1 MTKEKIPDFRFSGYT
16 DAWEERKLGEI
27 GTVAMNKRIFKE
39 QTSANG
45 DIPFFKIGT
54 FGGRPDAYISRE
66 LFEEYKE
73 KYPYPNEGDL
83 LISASG
89 SIGRIVEYKGED
101 AYYQDSN
108 IVWLNHSGNLNNLF
122 LKQFYENVTWEG
134 IEGTTIKRLYNKNI
148 LNTQIVLPS
157 LPEQESIGTFFHQLD
172 DLLTLHQRQLD
183 LLKEHKK
190 TYLRLLFPAKGQ
202 KVPAL
207 RFDSFEGD
215 WEEKKLGEVAEIT
228 MGQSPSSTNYT
239 ANPSDYILVQGNA
252 DLKNGYVFPR
262 VWTTQITKTADAGDL
277 IISVRA
283 PVGDA
288 AKTAFDV
295 VLGRGVAGIKG
306 NEFLFQTLS
315 KLKNDGYWKRLST
328 GSTFE
333 SINSDDIK
341 STIIQI
347 PSLPEQEAIGNFF
360 STLDEE
366 ITQVEKK
373 LASLK
378 TMKATLLRKLFV

>member
-16 DAWEERKLGEI
+16 DAWEERKLGE
-27 GTVAMNKRIFKE
+27 
-39 QTSANG
+39 
-45 DIPFFKIGT
+45 
-54 FGGRPDAYISRE
+54 
-66 LFEEYKE
+66 
-73 KYPYPNEGDL
+73 
-83 LISASG
+83 
-89 SIGRIVEYKGED
+89 
-101 AYYQDSN
+101 
-108 IVWLNHSGNLNNLF
+108 
-122 LKQFYENVTWEG
+122 
-134 IEGTTIKRLYNKNI
+134 
-148 LNTQIVLPS
+148 
-157 LPEQESIGTFFHQLD
+157 
-172 DLLTLHQRQLD
+172 
-183 LLKEHKK
+183 
-190 TYLRLLFPAKGQ
+190 
-202 KVPAL
+202 
-207 RFDSFEGD
+207 
-215 WEEKKLGEVAEIT
+215 VAEVT

-283 PVGDA
+283 PVGDV

-347 PSLPEQEAIGNFF
+347 PSLPEQESIGNFFRQLDDLLTLHERKLDLLKEHKKTYLRLLFPAKGQKVPALRFDSFEGDWEEKKVGEIFKVTRGQVLSATKVSKIKDNKNQYPVYSSQTQNNGLLGYYSECLFSDAITWTTDGANAGTVNFRKGKFYSTNVNGVLLSESGYANKMVAEILNSVAWKFVSKVGNPKLMNNVMSEITLSLPSLPEQEAIGNFF
-360 STLDEE
+360 STLDKE
-366 ITQVEKK
+366 ITQVESK
-373 LASLK
+373 LASLNA
-378 TMKATLLRKLFV
+378 MKATLLRKIFV

>member
-16 DAWEERKLGEI
+16 DAWEERKLGE
-27 GTVAMNKRIFKE
+27 VAERYDNLRVPITAKNRISGD
-39 QTSANG
+39 TPYYGANG
-45 DIPFFKIGT
+45 IQDYVQGYT
-54 FGGRPDAYISRE
+54 HD
-66 LFEEYKE
+66 
-73 KYPYPNEGDL
+73 GDFL
-83 LISASG
+83 LIAEDGASDLKNYPVQHVFG
-89 SIGRIVEYKGED
+89 K
-101 AYYQDSN
+101 
-108 IVWLNHSGNLNNLF
+108 VWVNNHAHVISGKEFIADNLF
-122 LKQFYENVTWEG
+122 LLQSIKALN
-134 IEGTTIKRLYNKNI
+134 IEPFLVGGGRAK
-148 LNTQIVLPS
+148 LNSDIMMNLIIALPS

-283 PVGDA
+283 PVGDV

-306 NEFLFQTLS
+306 NEFLFKTLS

-347 PSLPEQEAIGNFF
+347 PTLPEQEAIGNFF

-366 ITQVEKK
+366 IVQVESK
-373 LASLK
+373 LASIK
-378 TMKATLLRKLFV
+378 DMKATLLRKLFV

>member
-16 DAWEERKLGEI
+16 DAWEERKLGE
-27 GTVAMNKRIFKE
+27 
-39 QTSANG
+39 
-45 DIPFFKIGT
+45 
-54 FGGRPDAYISRE
+54 
-66 LFEEYKE
+66 
-73 KYPYPNEGDL
+73 
-83 LISASG
+83 
-89 SIGRIVEYKGED
+89 
-101 AYYQDSN
+101 
-108 IVWLNHSGNLNNLF
+108 
-122 LKQFYENVTWEG
+122 
-134 IEGTTIKRLYNKNI
+134 
-148 LNTQIVLPS
+148 
-157 LPEQESIGTFFHQLD
+157 
-172 DLLTLHQRQLD
+172 
-183 LLKEHKK
+183 
-190 TYLRLLFPAKGQ
+190 
-202 KVPAL
+202 
-207 RFDSFEGD
+207 
-215 WEEKKLGEVAEIT
+215 VAEVT

-283 PVGDA
+283 PVGDV

-306 NEFLFQTLS
+306 NEFLFKTLS

-333 SINSDDIK
+333 SINSEDIK

-347 PSLPEQEAIGNFF
+347 PSLPEQESIGNFFRQLDDLLTLHERKLDLLKEHKKTYLRLLFPAKGQKVPALRFDSFEGDWEEKKVGEIFKVTRGQVLSATKVSKIKDNKNQYPVYSSQTQNNGLLGYYSECLFSDAITWTTDGANAGTVNFRKGKFYSTNVNGVLLSESGYANKMVAEILNSVAWKFVSKVGNPKLMNNVMSEITLSLPSLPEQEAIGNFF

-366 ITQVEKK
+366 ITQVESK
-373 LASLK
+373 LASLNA
-378 TMKATLLRKLFV
+378 MKATLLRKIFV

>member
-16 DAWEERKLGEI
+16 DAWEERKLGE
-27 GTVAMNKRIFKE
+27 
-39 QTSANG
+39 
-45 DIPFFKIGT
+45 
-54 FGGRPDAYISRE
+54 
-66 LFEEYKE
+66 
-73 KYPYPNEGDL
+73 
-83 LISASG
+83 
-89 SIGRIVEYKGED
+89 
-101 AYYQDSN
+101 
-108 IVWLNHSGNLNNLF
+108 
-122 LKQFYENVTWEG
+122 
-134 IEGTTIKRLYNKNI
+134 
-148 LNTQIVLPS
+148 
-157 LPEQESIGTFFHQLD
+157 
-172 DLLTLHQRQLD
+172 
-183 LLKEHKK
+183 
-190 TYLRLLFPAKGQ
+190 
-202 KVPAL
+202 
-207 RFDSFEGD
+207 
-215 WEEKKLGEVAEIT
+215 VAEVT

-283 PVGDA
+283 PVGDV

>member
-16 DAWEERKLGEI
+16 DAWEERKLGE
-27 GTVAMNKRIFKE
+27 
-39 QTSANG
+39 
-45 DIPFFKIGT
+45 
-54 FGGRPDAYISRE
+54 
-66 LFEEYKE
+66 
-73 KYPYPNEGDL
+73 
-83 LISASG
+83 
-89 SIGRIVEYKGED
+89 
-101 AYYQDSN
+101 
-108 IVWLNHSGNLNNLF
+108 
-122 LKQFYENVTWEG
+122 
-134 IEGTTIKRLYNKNI
+134 
-148 LNTQIVLPS
+148 
-157 LPEQESIGTFFHQLD
+157 
-172 DLLTLHQRQLD
+172 
-183 LLKEHKK
+183 
-190 TYLRLLFPAKGQ
+190 
-202 KVPAL
+202 
-207 RFDSFEGD
+207 
-215 WEEKKLGEVAEIT
+215 VAEVT

-283 PVGDA
+283 PVGDV

-315 KLKNDGYWKRLST
+315 KLKKDGYWKRLST

-333 SINSDDIK
+333 SINSEDIK

-347 PSLPEQEAIGNFF
+347 PSLPEQESIGNFFRQLDDLLTLHERKLDLLKEHKKTYLRLLFPAKGQKVPALRFDSFEGDWEEKKVGEIFKVTRGQVLSATKVSKIKDNKNQYPVYSSQTQNNGLLGYYSECLFSDAITWTTDGANAGTVNFRKGKFYSTNVNGVLLSESGYANKMVAEILNSVAWKFVSKVGNPKLMNNVMSEITLSLPSLPEQEAIGNFF

-366 ITQVEKK
+366 ITQVESK
-373 LASLK
+373 LASLNA
-378 TMKATLLRKLFV
+378 MKATLLRKIFV

>member
-157 LPEQESIGTFFHQLD
+157 LPEQESIGNFFRQLD
-172 DLLTLHQRQLD
+172 DLLTLHERKLD

-215 WEEKKLGEVAEIT
+215 WEEKKVGEIFKVTRGQVLSATKVSKIKDNKNQYPVYFSQTQNNGLLGYYSECLFNDAITWTTDGANAGTVNFRKGKFYSTNVNGVLLSESGYANKMVAEILNSVAWKFVSKV
-228 MGQSPSSTNYT
+228 G
-239 ANPSDYILVQGNA
+239 NPKLMNNVMSEI
-252 DLKNGYVFPR
+252 
-262 VWTTQITKTADAGDL
+262 
-277 IISVRA
+277 
-283 PVGDA
+283 
-288 AKTAFDV
+288 
-295 VLGRGVAGIKG
+295 
-306 NEFLFQTLS
+306 TLS
-315 KLKNDGYWKRLST
+315 L
-328 GSTFE
+328 
-333 SINSDDIK
+333 
-341 STIIQI
+341 

>member
-157 LPEQESIGTFFHQLD
+157 LPEQESIGNFFRQLD
-172 DLLTLHQRQLD
+172 DLLTLHERKLD

-215 WEEKKLGEVAEIT
+215 WEEKKVGEIFKVTRGQVLSATKVSKIKDNKNQYPVYSSQTQNNGLLGYYSECLFNDAITWTTDGANAGTVNFRKGKFYSTNVNGVLLSESGYANKMVAEILNSVAWKFVSKV
-228 MGQSPSSTNYT
+228 G
-239 ANPSDYILVQGNA
+239 NPKLMNNVMSEI
-252 DLKNGYVFPR
+252 
-262 VWTTQITKTADAGDL
+262 
-277 IISVRA
+277 
-283 PVGDA
+283 
-288 AKTAFDV
+288 
-295 VLGRGVAGIKG
+295 
-306 NEFLFQTLS
+306 TLS
-315 KLKNDGYWKRLST
+315 L
-328 GSTFE
+328 
-333 SINSDDIK
+333 
-341 STIIQI
+341 

>member
-157 LPEQESIGTFFHQLD
+157 LPEQESIGNFFRQLD
-172 DLLTLHQRQLD
+172 DLLTLHERKLD

-215 WEEKKLGEVAEIT
+215 WEEKKVGEIFKVTRGQVLSATKVSKIKDNKNQYPVYSSQTQNNGLLGYYSECLFNDAITWTTDGANAGTVNFRKGKFYSTNVNGVLLSESGYANKMVAEILNSVAWKFVSKV
-228 MGQSPSSTNYT
+228 G
-239 ANPSDYILVQGNA
+239 NPKLMNNVMSEI
-252 DLKNGYVFPR
+252 
-262 VWTTQITKTADAGDL
+262 
-277 IISVRA
+277 
-283 PVGDA
+283 
-288 AKTAFDV
+288 
-295 VLGRGVAGIKG
+295 
-306 NEFLFQTLS
+306 TLS
-315 KLKNDGYWKRLST
+315 L
-328 GSTFE
+328 
-333 SINSDDIK
+333 
-341 STIIQI
+341 
-347 PSLPEQEAIGNFF
+347 PSL
-360 STLDEE
+360 
-366 ITQVEKK
+366 
-373 LASLK
+373 
-378 TMKATLLRKLFV
+378 